1 MSNKIDKPYNPGLP
15 EPTEKGMKL
24 LPNAVVTSKNGQ
36 YYCCCCNHKGEKIYI
51 PVPRSWGSLTG
62 NIHDQKDLI
71 ELLLS
76 ITLSPADKEVF
87 TVLTADTTAPSSPTE
102 GDLYINTSDNKLY
115 KYTSGSWAE
124 DSDDT
129 MTEAVYVAEDTG
141 HVWTYNGSAFVDSG
155 SNVVDDVIYVRNLTT
170 DLESYTDNGVYTVCY
185 APIALSIISPKW
197 YSMVVTGNNAG
208 ARRKHYQILQNK
220 DGWQQRLRTD
230 TEIHIGTWG
239 AWEKVTYARTV
250 VPIVS
255 GNLLAMDENG
265 QPVNSGKKVS
275 DFATA
280 AQGAKADTA
289 LQEHQDISGKADKVE
304 NATDGNFAGLDS
316 DGNMTDSGKKSS
328 DFATSVHTHTIAD
341 VTNLQATLDEL
352 RILAYAGL

>member
-15 EPTEKGMKL
+15 EPTERGMKL

-62 NIHDQKDLI
+62 DIHDQKDLI

-115 KYTSGSWAE
+115 KYTNGEWVE

-129 MTEAVYVAEDTG
+129 MTEAVYLAEDTG

-185 APIALSIISPKW
+185 APIALSLISPNW

-220 DGWQQRLRTD
+220 DGWQQRLRIDTVD
-230 TEIHIGTWG
+230 TEIHEGTWSG
-239 AWEKVTYARTV
+239 WEKVTYARTV

-265 QPVNSGKKVS
+265 QPVNSGKKAS
-275 DFATA
+275 DFAA
-280 AQGAKADTA
+280 S
-289 LQEHQDISGKADKVE
+289 E
-304 NATDGNFAGLDS
+304 
-316 DGNMTDSGKKSS
+316 
-328 DFATSVHTHTIAD
+328 HTHAIAD

-352 RILAYAGL
+352 RELAYAGL